1 MRIRGISPI
10 CEAECTINN
19 GKLFALIGT
28 SINENPLLTLQYETD
43 LTVLQ
48 QVTSV

>member
-19 GKLFALIGT
+19 GKLFALVKA
-28 SINENPLLTLQYETD
+28 SVSENTLLMLAI
-43 LTVLQ
+43 
-48 QVTSV
+48 